1 VKRKSQSRSYIFQW
15 GQFGQRAIALIL
27 VLVSIGLVACSDS
40 NLPGSYISATY
51 GYQFL
56 YPNGW
61 IPVNVEDND
70 HGVDV
75 VYRDLLEYSENL
87 SVIVSDVPASQTLQ
101 SLGSPTDVGYR
112 FMQEATTG
120 DRQPE
125 LIRAESHNQTGQT
138 YYTLEYQVTLGNG
151 QQRHDLATVA
161 IKQGKLY
168 TFNLSTPQ
176 GRWQARQSLFNQ
188 IINSFQV

>member
-1 VKRKSQSRSYIFQW
+1 MGSKSNSLIFLI
-15 GQFGQRAIALIL
+15 FEFSKRAIALIS

-40 NLPGSYISATY
+40 NLPGSYISETH

-61 IPVNVEDND
+61 IPVNVEHND

-87 SVIVSDVPASQTLQ
+87 SVIVSDVPATQTLQ

-176 GRWQARQSLFNQ
+176 NRWQTRQNLFNQ
-188 IINSFQV
+188 IIHSFQV